1 MTKDFSENPLF
12 EEKVER
18 SERDGQNAE
27 QDVGKGQIGD
37 EAIRDRLHRSVLG
50 DDKDDEDV
58 AQQTDSEDDDV
69 KNINEH
75 LYRGT
80 VFQVVFFSPI
90 NGDVQVTINSCRQT
104 AGRYARVIGC
114 VTDYLELHLAAL
126 SVWVH
131 RI

>member
-27 QDVGKGQIGD
+27 QNVGKGQIGD
-37 EAIRDRLHRSVLG
+37 EAIRDRLHRPVLG

-58 AQQTDSEDDDV
+58 AQQTDDENDDV
-69 KNINEH
+69 KDINDH
-75 LYRGT
+75 LYHGT
-80 VFQVVFFSPI
+80 AFQVIFFSPVS
-90 NGDVQVTINSCRQT
+90 DVQVIIKSCRHN
-104 AGRYARVIGC
+104 AGRYAWMFYC
-114 VTDYLELHLAAL
+114 VADDLELHLAAL

-131 RI
+131 KI

>member
-37 EAIRDRLHRSVLG
+37 EAIRDRLHRPVLG

-58 AQQTDSEDDDV
+58 AQQTDDENDDV
-69 KNINEH
+69 KDINDH
-75 LYRGT
+75 LYHGT
-80 VFQVVFFSPI
+80 AFQVVFFNPSPI
-90 NGDVQVTINSCRQT
+90 SDIVIVQVIIKGRRYT
-104 AGRYARVIGC
+104 AGR
-114 VTDYLELHLAAL
+114 
-126 SVWVH
+126 
-131 RI
+131 